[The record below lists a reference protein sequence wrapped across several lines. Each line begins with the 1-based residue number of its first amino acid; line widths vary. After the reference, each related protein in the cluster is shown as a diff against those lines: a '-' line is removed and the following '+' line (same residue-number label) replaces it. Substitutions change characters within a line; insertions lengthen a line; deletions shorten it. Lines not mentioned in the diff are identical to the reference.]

1 MTEHRQKRPKKI
13 IIGRFNYAQKREFL
27 SNLTHIY
34 RGKFMQKI
42 LPFAISTL
50 LGTSAMAAEL
60 VVKVEVPKLNVAEYH
75 RPYVAIWVERPD
87 QSFAANLSVWYDL
100 KKRDN
105 EGAKWLKDMRQWWRR
120 SGRDVSMPMDGVSSA
135 TRIVGEHTL
144 SFASDKTALAKLPA
158 GDYNLLVEA
167 SREGGGREVVKVP
180 FTWGGKDGKLAS
192 AQGGHELGKISVQVK
207 P

>member
-1 MTEHRQKRPKKI
+1 
-13 IIGRFNYAQKREFL
+13 
-27 SNLTHIY
+27 
-34 RGKFMQKI
+34 MQKI
-42 LPFAISTL
+42 LPFAVSTL

-144 SFASDKTALAKLPA
+144 NFASDKTALAKLPA
-158 GDYNLLVEA
+158 GEYNLLVEA
-167 SREGGGREVVKVP
+167 AREGGGREVVKVP

-192 AQGGHELGKISVQVK
+192 AQGDHELGKISVQVK